1 MATCGRA
8 NGRQNSHSCQIGN
21 KINLCVRDGC
31 VGRAAAAW
39 LSETGS
45 RLAFDAKKEFRVQLG
60 WLPMRLKNTLSSMA
74 KVRRQPAAKKPA
86 AKKPAKRMRDSLG
99 PTKCE
104 LRCAAKSQTKNC
116 YLGGS
121 KALYQAS
128 AQQRRARSLRAK
140 KASAAARRP

>member
-1 MATCGRA
+1 
-8 NGRQNSHSCQIGN
+8 
-21 KINLCVRDGC
+21 
-31 VGRAAAAW
+31 
-39 LSETGS
+39 
-45 RLAFDAKKEFRVQLG
+45 
-60 WLPMRLKNTLSSMA
+60 MRLKNTLSSMA
-74 KVRRQPAAKKPA
+74 KARRQPAVKKPA
-86 AKKPAKRMRDSLG
+86 AKAPAKRMRDPLG
-99 PTKCE
+99 PTKHE

>member
-1 MATCGRA
+1 MAKNRS
-8 NGRQNSHSCQIGN
+8 QN
-21 KINLCVRDGC
+21 R
-31 VGRAAAAW
+31 
-39 LSETGS
+39 S
-45 RLAFDAKKEFRVQLG
+45 R
-60 WLPMRLKNTLSSMA
+60 PPA
-74 KVRRQPAAKKPA
+74 KVRRQPAVKKPA
-86 AKKPAKRMRDSLG
+86 AKRMRDSLG
-99 PTKCE
+99 PTKHE

>member
-1 MATCGRA
+1 
-8 NGRQNSHSCQIGN
+8 
-21 KINLCVRDGC
+21 
-31 VGRAAAAW
+31 
-39 LSETGS
+39 
-45 RLAFDAKKEFRVQLG
+45 
-60 WLPMRLKNTLSSMA
+60 MA
-74 KVRRQPAAKKPA
+74 KNRTQNRSRPPAKAAKAVKA
-86 AKKPAKRMRDSLG
+86 RAKRMRDPLG
-99 PTKCE
+99 PTKHE

>member
-1 MATCGRA
+1 
-8 NGRQNSHSCQIGN
+8 
-21 KINLCVRDGC
+21 
-31 VGRAAAAW
+31 
-39 LSETGS
+39 
-45 RLAFDAKKEFRVQLG
+45 
-60 WLPMRLKNTLSSMA
+60 MRLKNTLSSMA
-74 KVRRQPAAKKPA
+74 KARRQPAVKKPA
-86 AKKPAKRMRDSLG
+86 AKAKRMRDPLG
-99 PTKCE
+99 PTKHE

>member
-1 MATCGRA
+1 
-8 NGRQNSHSCQIGN
+8 
-21 KINLCVRDGC
+21 
-31 VGRAAAAW
+31 
-39 LSETGS
+39 
-45 RLAFDAKKEFRVQLG
+45 
-60 WLPMRLKNTLSSMA
+60 MA

-86 AKKPAKRMRDSLG
+86 AKAKRMRDTLG
-99 PTKCE
+99 PTKHE
-104 LRCAAKSQTKNC
+104 LRCAATSQTKNC